1 MENLEIKNLEALN
14 PHEYIQIEGG
24 VKGPDG
30 CIIDPFKD
38 LLDSL
43 GKRSTVEM
51 INI

>member
-1 MENLEIKNLEALN
+1 MENLQIKNLEDLTLD
-14 PHEYIQIEGG
+14 ECLQVDGG

-38 LLDSL
+38 ILDSL
-43 GKRSTVEM
+43 GKRSSVEM